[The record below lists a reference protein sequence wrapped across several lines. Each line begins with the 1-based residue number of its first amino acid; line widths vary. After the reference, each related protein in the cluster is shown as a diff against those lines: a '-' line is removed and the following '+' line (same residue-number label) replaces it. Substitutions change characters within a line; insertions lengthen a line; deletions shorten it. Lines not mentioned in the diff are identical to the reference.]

1 MDGVQDPVQDHGG
14 EEVSQKQT
22 GRRPGRKGKH
32 DPIDWES
39 IGLEGAESAP
49 LLRGDASVPGR
60 KDGERTSKPTN
71 PHVSFTQDNEQ
82 RNCTGGCFIPR
93 LSAPLDHYTARLV
106 AGVVKKPWWS
116 LGARQEDKTSTRKDE
131 RKWTLKMRSTPSR
144 GQRVCKG
151 GDGRRAVRSC
161 TRFSNIVTAWQS
173 FLPPWID
180 VEQLFWR
187 KVRLRCPGGVPTH
200 KQVQV
205 ESPCRSNDEGLR
217 TARMPSASAHVLS
230 RTKRSHGWALQ
241 HPSQSCVWK
250 LARLEPSLE
259 CHAHPSER
267 PSGSLIGHSR
277 T

>member
-1 MDGVQDPVQDHGG
+1 MPSVLARLFSRKTRSWSHPSPRPPSLFTNVNPQGTPVDGWSSGSSSGPRG

-39 IGLEGAESAP
+39 TGLEGAESAP

-116 LGARQEDKTSTRKDE
+116 LGARQEDETSTRKDE
-131 RKWTLKMRSTPSR
+131 RKWTQKMRSTPSR

-151 GDGRRAVRSC
+151 GVWAC
-161 TRFSNIVTAWQS
+161 
-173 FLPPWID
+173 
-180 VEQLFWR
+180 
-187 KVRLRCPGGVPTH
+187 H
-200 KQVQV
+200 
-205 ESPCRSNDEGLR
+205 CREER
-217 TARMPSASAHVLS
+217 T
-230 RTKRSHGWALQ
+230 
-241 HPSQSCVWK
+241 
-250 LARLEPSLE
+250 
-259 CHAHPSER
+259 
-267 PSGSLIGHSR
+267 
-277 T
+277 